1 MLCIMRERI
10 LFLTMGVSST
20 IVTLLTVRSIVESQ
34 YEQLWKEMRDRD
46 DTMKEY
52 IRDNNKKVRDEIITG
67 RLKER
72 SFWN

>member
-52 IRDNNKKVRDEIITG
+52 IRDNNKKVRDKIITG

>member
-10 LFLTMGVSST
+10 LFLTMGVSSS
-20 IVTLLTVRSIVESQ
+20 IVTMLTVRSIVESQ